1 MTREEA
7 IKHLKLM
14 QSGARNAI
22 RFTKND
28 KEISEEERK
37 EDIEIYQDQLVA
49 LNMAINF
56 LEQEPC
62 EDAVSRKAVLEY
74 IERSDAELGHSSE
87 NELVCQDIKEFPSV
101 TPTPKWIPCS
111 EGLPKKGQ
119 QVLVTQIVRDETI
132 VYGTVF
138 PFEKTRE
145 KYITAWMP
153 KPKPYQPEM
162 ESEE

>member
-87 NELVCQDIKEFPSV
+87 NKLVCQDIKEFPSV
-101 TPTPKWIPCS
+101 TPTRCIVERKKGKWVLHTYMPHKNYCS
-111 EGLPKKGQ
+111 EC
-119 QVLVTQIVRDETI
+119 
-132 VYGTVF
+132 
-138 PFEKTRE
+138 EKNS
-145 KYITAWMP
+145 
-153 KPKPYQPEM
+153 PYNKRWDFCPNCGAKM
-162 ESEE
+162 EVEE